1 MIDLHLHLLP
11 AVDDGAASLD
21 VSQEMLARAESF
33 GFTSLVA
40 TPHLNGPLTAQYDAK
55 VRNALTEVRTAA
67 KEIPVAID
75 LGFEILLSPDLPVR
89 LSRGE
94 RSRLADSTTVLVE
107 LPFVGWPLFTE
118 QTLFDIQTMGLRP
131 LLAHPER
138 YSAVQSDPEKALELA
153 ERGVL
158 MQVTLGS
165 LVGLFGKPAQ
175 KIAELLMREGATTV
189 LASDAHSAGQ
199 RFMAVEDGLRR
210 ADELVGPVRTRQLVY
225 DNPKALLESRALP
238 SPAEIVT
245 SESGERGWRKLFQ
258 RGPSRARLAKS

>member
-11 AVDDGAASLD
+11 AIDDGAASLD
-21 VSQEMLARAESF
+21 VSLEMLNRAESF
-33 GFTSLVA
+33 GFNSLIA

-55 VRNALTEVRTAA
+55 VRQALTEVRNAA
-67 KEIPVAID
+67 DGTPITID
-75 LGFEILLSPDLPVR
+75 LGFEILLSPDLPAR
-89 LSRGE
+89 LSKGE

-118 QTLFDIQTMGLRP
+118 QTLFDVQTLGLRA

-138 YSAVQSDPEKALELA
+138 YSAVQSEPEKALELA

-175 KIAELLMREGATTV
+175 KIAELLLREGAATV

-199 RFMAVEDGLRR
+199 RFMAVGDGLHR
-210 ADELVGPVRTRQLVY
+210 AEDLIGPARVRQLVY
-225 DNPKALLESRALP
+225 DNPKALLESRPLP
-238 SPAEIVT
+238 MPAEIVV

-258 RGPSRARLAKS
+258 RGSSRARV